1 MADTRIKI
9 NSIVENQL
17 PLFVREEYPL
27 VAEFLSQYYKALE
40 YKGGVSDILQNV
52 DQYVKLEHLTNLTDS
67 TILSNNIDSIKDIIE
82 VESTYGF
89 PDSYGLIQIDSEIIT
104 YTGITT
110 NQFVGCA
117 RGFSGITTYQ
127 GNTNLDQLVFSQ
139 SGIATHASGSIV
151 SNLSIRFLKDFFK
164 KIKKQIVPGFEGRE
178 FYENVNEK
186 LFITNSK
193 DFYTSK
199 GTDQSYKILF
209 KALYGVEVEVIK
221 PKDYLIEPSNAQ
233 YRIVKNLVVEPID
246 GDINDLLNKTIYQD
260 QGDLYNGANGVVNTV
275 EKIVRNGNEYYV
287 LSLDFDYQKD
297 IGLTGSIFG
306 EFVIHPKT
314 KILNNVA
321 IGATFIDVES
331 TVSFPNDTLL
341 YTKLSNG
348 TTVSIGYSG
357 KSLTQLY
364 NCYGIDQEIPSGS
377 DLNVDAYAYGYNKNN
392 ELVKFRVTGVLSD
405 LDIIDNTYYFSNND
419 TVRIKTL
426 GYDSKKFRDNNWLF
440 NICPSYTIKSL
451 NLIDSTDYTYR
462 LITVDQNIFNIGDTL
477 ELLITDGSKIK
488 TTIYSI
494 ENRNSCIIR
503 GQGLIPPINSIVDV
517 KKSLSRVNSSNQPEL
532 NLYTTNVQNVYT
544 DLDSTFVTAPS
555 IPTYHEEPLNIN
567 DLSVTFSGSFS
578 GEEMGIIR
586 HGFYTGD
593 AIWYNEVDENNRLD
607 ILNGIYYVKKID
619 EDTIKLSKSRSNI
632 DNDKFINVN
641 GNVTNNKFEYYK
653 FHSQKIEP
661 QKIIRKISEPE
672 DDGNIHE
679 TSPGAIGILV
689 NGVEIL
695 NYKSADSVFYGEL
708 EEIIVSGGGYDYD
721 VVNPPILQI
730 TDSAGIGAT
739 GFCSVVGTLQRI
751 DIIDPG
757 FDYVSTPIIT
767 ITGLNGQ
774 EATAKAT
781 LTSFEH
787 YVDFNSI
794 SSANMVDLTNNTIAF
809 STYHKFR
816 DAERVI
822 YRTDKQQSVS
832 GLTTDAQYYVYVE
845 DAYTI
850 KLHNTQNDAVIGI
863 NTVNLTSYGVGN
875 HRFRSYS
882 PKNKIGFVNIINNG
896 YNFVNR
902 KISVSRSGINT
913 YSNTITAKNHGYN
926 EGDVICYNSTSPIDG
941 LSTSKNYFV
950 SKINNDN
957 FKLSEVGIG
966 STLSGYFYNTNQFVS
981 LTSTND
987 DKHYFN
993 YPPIEISI
1001 NGVIGVS
1008 TKSGQ
1013 DFNAKVRPIILG
1025 EIQSV
1030 FLESGGVGY
1039 GCSDIIGYNRQ
1050 PQIALI
1056 NGDGA
1061 EITPI
1066 VSNGKIVDVL
1076 VNNSGANYNSTPEVI
1091 YYGEGYSSLLTP
1103 VIADGKLTEVKV
1115 INGGVGF
1122 NTSSTTAIILPAGQE
1137 AKFEAKI
1144 KEWTINLFEKL
1155 YQNNKISNDDGIV
1168 DSGINSDYGLQYTH
1182 IYAPR
1187 SLRKTLLSARFV
1199 DGNLNYTS
1207 DLVLINDKEVK
1218 SSSHSPI
1225 IGWAYDGNPIYGPYG
1240 FTKVGSRSG
1249 TVKEMITGYE
1259 IIQNLPITRPSLD
1272 LYPKGFFV
1280 QDYEFKAKG
1289 DLDEY
1294 NGRWCI
1300 TPEYPNGVYAYFSTI
1315 NSDTVESSGVFKNYK
1330 KPEFPYLIG
1339 NRFKSKPIEY
1349 NFTRYAN
1356 QDSIDLSGTYWLRN
1370 TTPYG
1375 LTNENT
1381 NYDYL
1386 IKPSNIQNQTSKIKF
1401 TTKGSINSIGIVS
1414 GGINYNIGDLVVF
1427 DNTESGGRGASAKVS
1442 LVKGSEVEEI
1452 SCLTSKIQNIEFSPY
1467 STLGNFIGFSS
1478 LPHGLKNSDYV
1489 YITGINTTTTNL
1501 NNLYEVG
1508 VRPETFKL
1516 ISGIGSAASTGIV
1529 TYFNISG
1536 SIVYP
1541 NIRENDILGIGTEK
1555 IKVLSVDLKSSRIKV
1570 QRQYNNTIGSAHT
1583 SLTPLYE
1590 DPRKFTIRV
1599 GYNTTNQYRLNREI
1613 YFSPPE
1619 SLGIGTV
1626 LAGSSYT
1633 AYISNPGS
1641 GSSIINIPVRSI
1653 YLENHGLETGD
1664 SLIYSSNGGTVIS
1677 VSTNGS
1683 SSFQLLNNQIIYSV
1697 KIDNNLI
1704 GISTLRVGV
1713 GSTGTYVGIDSSKPT
1728 SILYFTGIGTGTIHS
1743 FKTNY
1748 DNVVTG
1754 SGIKNIVTV
1763 STASTHGLNTKDSIY
1778 VNSSPGISTTIS
1790 IKYNDYNRR
1799 LIVNPRSFV
1808 SSDINISDDI
1818 ITINNHGYENG
1829 QKIIHTSTSP
1839 CAGLSN
1845 EKIYYAV
1852 VLDENKIKL
1861 SENYYESISS
1871 KPSTVSIGSSSFGTV
1886 SPINP
1891 QLSVLEGSSV
1901 TFDLSDPSLSYS
1913 KNSTLYSAFE
1923 LNFYLDKNFKNK
1935 FETSQ
1940 LSNEFEIYREG
1951 TVGIDPTA
1959 KVKLNVTNNFP
1970 QTIYYKLDIVNIDNI
1985 PLEKSQL
1992 IIDNEYISEGNT
2004 IYRYESEYTGTYKIS
2019 GIGSTTFS
2027 FSIPNVPEKNIYRK
2041 NEGLFEYYTDSK
2053 TAYGEIYKLDIDTTG
2068 SQYEKLPGIST
2079 VITKRGTGA
2088 VLLPYSS
2095 NIGQIKSLTIND
2107 IGYDYYADTTIRP
2120 LAKLPEILK
2129 ISTLTSFEKIGITS
2143 AGINYAVAPD
2153 LLVIDGLTRNI
2164 VDDVDLSYKVG
2175 DTEVTILKNTTGI
2188 SNVSPIII
2196 PINNSNG
2203 VGISTIGYDSLTN
2216 YVTVGLAVSYS
2227 NASDFPFSIGDK
2239 VLVENISVG
2248 IGSTGKGYNSSQYS
2262 YNLFPVVSVTPN
2274 IGGINANITYDLKEY
2289 ISSGEVPGRYD
2300 PINSKG
2306 RIIPEKHFPKFDAIL
2321 TKNNFI
2327 KGETIVSDDSIGIV
2341 ENWDPKNEILKVST
2355 TKEFYINTVL
2365 RGLSSKSQGLI
2376 SDKEFFEAAYEIDS
2390 SSIVTKGWEKQ
2401 TGFLNNNQQRI
2412 HDNDYYQ
2419 YFSYSLK
2426 SEIPYETWNTPV
2438 SNLNHVVGYKKFS
2451 DLVIETRDLQY
2462 VGIETSQDNGD
2473 FYGICDF
2480 SSTLNLNHVYDYDL
2494 VFEES
2499 INVDNNIISTDI
2511 VFTSKEIQDY
2521 LQSTGN
2527 RVLNIDDFSDLF
2539 KSVPRSTPFSIV
2551 DTFRLSDSRS
2561 RKYITYVRD
2570 KRFTSDRQILLV
2582 SLLYDNDFGYLN
2594 QYGRVESYLEDL
2606 GSFDFNVTG
2615 DEGNLLFYPSKY
2627 TINDYN
2633 ISSLSFN
2640 LKDDLSATATSY
2652 FGDIVRL
2659 STNNV
2664 NASPSTPSA
2673 IVSIASTYRSTKILV
2688 QIEGNNDSYEYEE
2701 LTAIHDGSNV
2711 ELLEYGQISNH
2722 SRNAYSS
2729 SGLGTYNAY
2738 LSGPGLIVEFT
2749 PNPGIAATINT
2760 MAISF
2765 AANTSGSVGT
2775 GTAILNTSSLK
2786 SSYVSIASSPS
2797 PTQNLVSSY
2806 SSDYSGA
2813 YYIASVEDTTN
2824 NRYQISELVVVDEV
2838 VFNTTS
2844 ITEFGIVETHSGIG
2858 TFGAEISGNQTNLYF
2873 TPNPSINAQV
2883 RIFQVAMK
2891 PLDEGI
2897 LTNNIDLN
2905 NGFIKSSFGSYE
2917 GTERDVRRSFELT
2930 SDGREIFKR
2939 YFNGSSSTI
2948 VNTSNNTIRIP
2959 EHFFVTGE
2967 ELQYSSTGVGNTN
2980 SIGITTA
2987 ISIPGIG
2994 VTNKLPGTVYVIKIS
3009 DLDIRVAASATD
3021 ALKSIPIPL
3030 ELNSLGIGTIHSF
3043 TSKKQNSRVLIA
3055 IDNIIQ
3061 SPIVGSSIT
3070 STCAKTVEIV
3080 DDRVKFSGITS
3091 FFSDDLIMVDDE
3103 IMRLNTV
3110 GIGSTNIV
3118 QVQRGWMGTNIGI
3131 HTIGSLIKKI
3141 LGDYNIVDNT
3151 INFYKAP
3158 YGKSPIGTDSNRP
3171 DDRDYAG
3178 ITTHSTF
3185 SGRSFMRS
3193 SAINSTN
3200 DPYDKNYIFDD
3211 ISEGFTGIKSSFTLK
3226 SEGKNITGISSDNS
3240 VILINQI
3247 FQGPQRLGIVDIVGD
3262 YSLTESAGITSITF
3276 TGSYDPDDI
3285 TSTGLPFGGQIVSVG
3300 STKGFG
3306 YQPLVSAGGTAI
3318 VSASGTISAISI
3330 GNSGSGY
3337 RSGIQ
3342 TTVNVGVY
3350 TESLTSTN
3358 ITYVGIAS
3366 IINGNITGVSITN
3379 PGIGYTSSNPPKVIF
3394 DSPLSYS
3401 NIPLV
3406 YSSNSTPGFGTG
3418 ATISIVVGQGS
3429 SIVDFEIKNNGY
3441 GYGQG
3446 EILTVEFG
3454 GSVGI
3459 PTDITKTLQPFTI
3472 SIDRI
3477 YNDQF
3482 NGWSLG
3488 SFQVIDNIDELFDGK
3503 VNTFPLK
3510 IDGIQQSIRS
3520 KKGSNIDVQSTLLI
3534 FINDILQ
3541 VPGQSYIFEG
3551 GSVIKFT
3558 EAPRSGDTSKILFYK
3573 GTEGVDVVSVDI
3585 LETVKVGD
3593 QLKIYSEDLSLSQTN
3608 RLVTR
3613 VNSSDSVLTNP
3624 YSNIGISS
3632 NRNLLRPI
3640 IWCKQTDD
3648 VIIDGKQ
3655 ISKSREWY
3663 EPIVNPSTNIIQS
3676 VGVGSTY
3683 IFVESVKSFFDS
3695 AKENTSSSIYY
3706 TIKLT
3711 DQNQKVSAAATAI
3724 VSIAGTISSI
3734 NLTSGGVG
3742 YSSNPIVTI
3751 ANPVGMGTT
3760 LRASATSYIS
3770 SGIVTSIQV
3779 NYGGIGYT
3787 STNPPVVLIE
3797 DPKPIS
3803 EIIQYVS
3810 YEGDFGRIVGV
3821 ATTSIV
3827 GVASTAII
3835 FDFYIPQSSV
3845 LRNSSIVGTAIT
3857 ISGIST
3863 GYYFVINKSNVGNGV
3878 TSLRRDLSIV
3888 GTSTDFLDNVYEV
3901 ISVSKTTKNIPG
3913 IGVTYV
3919 ARVTTSISSYNGLTG
3934 IANTGY
3940 YGDYS
3945 WGRVST
3951 NSRTNPNIFNSY
3963 NTNGVSG
3970 LSTNP
3975 VLNRVNPLRYF
3986 NYNS

>member
-17 PLFVREEYPL
+17 PLFVRDEYPL
-27 VAEFLSQYYKALE
+27 VAEFLSQYYKSLDA
-40 YKGGVSDILQNV
+40 KGGVSDILQNI
-52 DQYVKLEHLTNLTDS
+52 DQYVKLENLTNLTDS
-67 TILSNNIDSIKDIIE
+67 TVLINDIDSLGDVIE

-127 GNTNLDQLVFSQ
+127 GNTNLDQLIFSQ
-139 SGIATHASGSIV
+139 SGIATHASGSTV
-151 SNLSIRFLKDFFK
+151 SNLSIRFLKDFFN
-164 KIKKQIVPGFEGRE
+164 KIKKQVVPGFEGRE
-178 FYENVNEK
+178 FYENLNEE

-209 KALYGVEVEVIK
+209 KALYGVDVEVIK

-233 YRIVKNLVVEPID
+233 YRVVRNLVVESLEGED
-246 GDINDLLNKTIYQD
+246 LSELLNRTIYQE
-260 QGDLYNGANGVVNTV
+260 QGDLYNGANGVVNNI
-275 EKIVRNGNEYYV
+275 EKILRDGKEYYV
-287 LSLDFDYQKD
+287 LSLDYDYQKD
-297 IGLTGSIFG
+297 IGLNGSIFG
-306 EFVIHPKT
+306 EFSIHPRT
-314 KILNNVA
+314 KILNNVS
-321 IGATFIDVES
+321 IGATFIDVDS
-331 TVSFPNDTLL
+331 TVSFPTEAIL
-341 YTKLSNG
+341 YTKLDNG

-364 NCYGIDQEIPSGS
+364 NCYGIDQNIPAGS
-377 DLNVDAYAYGYNKNN
+377 DLNVDAYAYGYGKNN
-392 ELVKFRVTGVLSD
+392 QIIKFRVTGVLSD
-405 LDIIDNTYYFSNND
+405 LDIIDNTYYFAKND

-426 GYDSKKFRDNNWLF
+426 GYDSKKFRDNNWIF

-451 NLIDSTDYTYR
+451 DLIDSTDYTYR
-462 LITVDQNIFNIGDTL
+462 LATIDQNIFNIGDIL
-477 ELLITDGSKIK
+477 ELLLTDGSIIK

-494 ENRNSCIIR
+494 ENRNSCIIK
-503 GQGLIPPINSIVDV
+503 GQGLIPPTNLIVNV
-517 KKSLSRVNSSNQPEL
+517 KKSLSRVNSTNQPEL
-532 NLYTTNVQNVYT
+532 SLYTTNIQNVYT
-544 DLDSTFVTAPS
+544 DLDSTFVTSPS
-555 IPTYHEEPLNIN
+555 LPTYHEEPLNIN

-578 GEEMGIIR
+578 GEELRIVR
-586 HGFYTGD
+586 HGFYTGE
-593 AIWYNEVDENNRLD
+593 AIWYNESDENNRLD

-632 DNDKFINVN
+632 DNNKFVSVN
-641 GNVTNNKFEYYK
+641 GTVVNNKFEYYK
-653 FHSQKIEP
+653 FNSQKVEP
-661 QKIIRKISEPE
+661 QKIIRKISDPE
-672 DDGNIHE
+672 DDGNIYE
-679 TSPGAIGILV
+679 TLPGAIGILV
-689 NGVEIL
+689 NGVEVL
-695 NYKSADSVFYGEL
+695 NYKSSDSIFYGEL

-730 TDSAGIGAT
+730 TDKIGVGAT
-739 GFCSVVGTLQRI
+739 GFCSVVGTLERI

-757 FDYVSTPIIT
+757 FDYISEPIIT
-767 ITGLNGQ
+767 ISGLNGQ

-787 YVDFNSI
+787 YVDFNS
-794 SSANMVDLTNNTIAF
+794 SSNANMVDLSNNTIAF

-816 DAERVI
+816 DSERVI
-822 YRTDKQQSVS
+822 YRTDKQQSVG
-832 GLTTDAQYYVYVE
+832 GLTTDSQYYVYVE
-845 DAYTI
+845 DAYTV
-850 KLHNTQNDAVIGI
+850 KLHKTQNDAIIGI
-863 NTVNLTSYGVGN
+863 NTVNLTSYGIGN

-882 PKNKIGFVNIINNG
+882 PKNRIGFINILNAG
-896 YNFVNR
+896 YNFTNR
-902 KISVSRSGINT
+902 KISVTRSGINT
-913 YSNTITAKNHGYN
+913 YSNEISAKNHGYN
-926 EGDVICYNSTSPIDG
+926 EGDIITYESINPIGG
-941 LSTSKNYFV
+941 LSTSKKYFV
-950 SKINNDN
+950 SKIDDDK

-966 STLSGYFYNTNQFVS
+966 STLSRYFYETNQFVN
-981 LTSTND
+981 LTSNND
-987 DKHYFN
+987 DNHYFN
-993 YPPIEISI
+993 YPPIEILI

-1013 DFNAKVRPIILG
+1013 DFNAKIRPIILG
-1025 EIQSV
+1025 EIKSV
-1030 FLESGGVGY
+1030 FLDSGGVGY

-1050 PQIALI
+1050 PQITLV

-1076 VNNSGANYNSTPEVI
+1076 VNNSGANYNSTPEII
-1091 YYGEGYSSLLTP
+1091 YYGDGYSSLMTP
-1103 VIADGKLTEVKV
+1103 IINDGKLTEVKV

-1122 NTSSTTAIILPAGQE
+1122 NTSNTTAIVLSRGQE

-1168 DSGINSDYGLQYTH
+1168 DSGLNSDYGLQYTH
-1182 IYAPR
+1182 IYSPR
-1187 SLRKTLLSARFV
+1187 SLRKTLLSSRFV
-1199 DGNLNYTS
+1199 DGNLNYTP
-1207 DLVLINDKEVK
+1207 DLILINDKEVK

-1249 TVKEMITGYE
+1249 TVKQMISGYE
-1259 IIQNLPITRPSLD
+1259 IIQNLPTTRPSLD

-1339 NRFKSKPIEY
+1339 NKFRSKPIEY

-1356 QDSIDLSGTYWLRN
+1356 QDSIDLSGTYWFRN

-1381 NYDYL
+1381 FYDYL

-1401 TTKGSINSIGIVS
+1401 ATKGAVESVGIVS
-1414 GGINYNIGDLVVF
+1414 GGINYNVGDLVVF
-1427 DNTESGGRGASAKVS
+1427 DNTETGGRGASARVS
-1442 LVKGSEVEEI
+1442 LVKGNEIQEI
-1452 SCLTSKIQNIEFSPY
+1452 SCSTNKIENIEFSPY
-1467 STLGNFIGFSS
+1467 LTLGSFIGFSS
-1478 LPHGLKNSDYV
+1478 LPHGFKNSDYV
-1489 YITGINTTTTNL
+1489 YITGINTTTTSL
-1501 NNLYEVG
+1501 KNLYEVG
-1508 VRPETFKL
+1508 VRSETFKL
-1516 ISGIGSAASTGIV
+1516 ISGIGSAAATGIV

-1536 SIVYP
+1536 SLIYP
-1541 NIRENDILGIGTEK
+1541 NIRENDVLGIGTEK
-1555 IKVLSVDLKSSRIKV
+1555 VKVLSVDIKSSRIKV
-1570 QRQYNNTIGSAHT
+1570 LRQYDNTVGSAHT

-1590 DPRKFTIRV
+1590 NSRKFTINV
-1599 GYNTTNQYRLNREI
+1599 GYNTSNQYRVNREI
-1613 YFSPPE
+1613 YFNPSE
-1619 SLGIGTV
+1619 SLGIGIT
-1626 LAGSSYT
+1626 GTYT

-1641 GSSIINIPVRSI
+1641 GSSTVTIPVRSI
-1653 YLENHGLETGD
+1653 YYENHGLETGD
-1664 SLIYSSNGGTVIS
+1664 RLVYFSNGGTPVS

-1683 SSFQLLNNQIIYSV
+1683 SSFQLLDNQIVYSV
-1697 KIDNNLI
+1697 RINNDLI
-1704 GISTLRVGV
+1704 GISTLKVGV

-1743 FKTNY
+1743 FRTNY
-1748 DNVVTG
+1748 DNVVIG
-1754 SGIKNIVTV
+1754 SGIKNIVTI
-1763 STASTHGLNTKDSIY
+1763 STASTHGLNIKDSVYI
-1778 VNSSPGISTTIS
+1778 NSSPGISTTIVV
-1790 IKYNDYNRR
+1790 KYNDYNRR

-1808 SSDINISDDI
+1808 SSDVDIVNDI
-1818 ITINNHGYENG
+1818 ITINNHGYNNG

-1839 CAGLSN
+1839 CTGLTN
-1845 EKIYYAV
+1845 EQIYYAV

-1861 SENYYESISS
+1861 SENYYESVSS
-1871 KPSTVSIGSSSFGTV
+1871 KPSIVSIGSSSFGTL

-1891 QLSVLEGSSV
+1891 ELAILKGSSV
-1901 TFDLSDPSLSYS
+1901 IFDLSDSSLSYS
-1913 KNSTLYSAFE
+1913 KNSTLYPAFE

-1951 TVGIDPTA
+1951 VVGIDPTA
-1959 KVKLNVTNNFP
+1959 NVKINATQNFP
-1970 QTIYYKLDIVNIDNI
+1970 QTIYYKLDVVNIDNI
-1985 PLEKSQL
+1985 PVEKSQI
-1992 IIDNEYISEGNT
+1992 IIDAEYIKEGNT

-2027 FSIPNVPEKNIYRK
+2027 FSMPTVPEKNIYRK

-2053 TAYGEIYKLDIDTTG
+2053 TSYGEIYALDVDTTG

-2079 VITKRGTGA
+2079 IVSEKGTGA

-2095 NIGQIKSLTIND
+2095 SIGQVKTSIIND

-2143 AGINYAVAPD
+2143 AGINYAVSPD
-2153 LLVIDGLTRNI
+2153 LLVIDGLTRKI
-2164 VDDVDLSYKVG
+2164 VDDVDLFYKVG

-2188 SNVSPIII
+2188 SNVPPIII
-2196 PINNSNG
+2196 PVNNCNG
-2203 VGISTIGYDSLTN
+2203 VGISSIGYNPLTN

-2227 NASDFPFSIGDK
+2227 NASDFPFSVGDK
-2239 VLVENISVG
+2239 VLIENISVG
-2248 IGSTGKGYNSSQYS
+2248 LGSTGRGYNSSQYS
-2262 YNLFPVVSVTPN
+2262 YGLFPVVAVSPN
-2274 IGGINANITYDLKEY
+2274 IGGINATVTYDLTEY
-2289 ISSGEVPGRYD
+2289 ISSGQVPGRYD

-2321 TKNNFI
+2321 SKNNFI
-2327 KGETIVSDDSIGIV
+2327 KGETVVSDDSIGIV
-2341 ENWDPKNEILKVST
+2341 ENWDQKNEILKVST
-2355 TKEFYINTVL
+2355 NKEFYTNTVL

-2376 SDKEFFEAAYEIDS
+2376 SNKESFEATYEIDS
-2390 SSIVTKGWEKQ
+2390 SSIVTKGWERQ
-2401 TGFLNNNQQRI
+2401 TGFLNSSLQKI

-2451 DLVIETRDLQY
+2451 DLVIETRDLDY
-2462 VGIETSQDNGD
+2462 VGIQTSQDNGD

-2480 SSTLNLNHVYDYDL
+2480 SSTINLNHIYDYDL
-2494 VFEES
+2494 VFEET
-2499 INVDNNIISTDI
+2499 INNDNNIISTDI

-2521 LQSTGN
+2521 LQSIGN
-2527 RVLNIDDFSDLF
+2527 RVLEIDDFSDTF

-2551 DTFRLSDSRS
+2551 DTFRMNDSRS

-2570 KRFTSDRQILLV
+2570 KRFSSDRQILLV

-2606 GSFDFNVTG
+2606 GSFDFTVNG

-2627 TINDYN
+2627 TVNDYN
-2633 ISSLSFN
+2633 ISLLSFN
-2640 LKDDLSATATSY
+2640 LKDDVTATSTSY
-2652 FGDIVRL
+2652 FGDIIRL
-2659 STNNV
+2659 STSNV
-2664 NASPSTPSA
+2664 NASSSTPST

-2688 QIEGNNDSYEYEE
+2688 QIESNNDIYEYDE
-2701 LTAIHDGSNV
+2701 LTAIHDGTNV
-2711 ELLEYGQISNH
+2711 DLLEYGQITNH
-2722 SRNAYSS
+2722 SRNAYAS

-2738 LSGPGLIVEFT
+2738 LSGPGLIVEFI
-2749 PNPGIAATINT
+2749 PNPGVAATINT

-2775 GTAILNTSSLK
+2775 GTAILSTSSL
-2786 SSYVSIASSPS
+2786 SSNYVSIASTSA

-2824 NRYQISELVVVDEV
+2824 SRYQISELVVVDET

-2844 ITEFGIVETHSGIG
+2844 ITEFGIVETHSGLG
-2858 TFGAEISGNQTNLYF
+2858 TFGSDISGNQTNLYF
-2873 TPNPSINAQV
+2873 TPNPNINAQV

-2897 LTNNIDLN
+2897 ATNNIDLN
-2905 NGFIKSSFGSYE
+2905 NGFIKSNYGSYE

-2930 SDGREIFKR
+2930 SSGREIFKR
-2939 YFNGSSSTI
+2939 YFDGTDSSV
-2948 VNTSNNTIRIP
+2948 VNITNNTIRIP
-2959 EHFFVTGE
+2959 EHYFVTGE
-2967 ELQYSSTGVGNTN
+2967 ELQYSSPGIGNTQ

-2994 VTNKLPGTVYVIKIS
+2994 ITNKLPGSIYAIKVS

-3021 ALKSIPIPL
+3021 ALKAVPIPL
-3030 ELNSLGIGTIHSF
+3030 QLNSLGIGTVHSF
-3043 TSKKQNSRVLIA
+3043 TSKRQNSRVLVT
-3055 IDNIIQ
+3055 IDNVIQ

-3070 STCAKTVEIV
+3070 TTCAKTVEIV

-3110 GIGSTNIV
+3110 GLGSTNIV

-3131 HTIGSLIKKI
+3131 HTVGSLIKKI
-3141 LGDYNIVDNT
+3141 LGDYNIVGNT
-3151 INFYKAP
+3151 INFFKAP

-3171 DDRDYAG
+3171 DDRDYTG

-3193 SAINSTN
+3193 SATNSTS
-3200 DPYDKNYIFDD
+3200 DPYSKNYIFDD
-3211 ISEGFTGIKSSFTLK
+3211 ISEGFTGIKSTFTLR
-3226 SEGKNITGISSDNS
+3226 SEGKNISGISSDNA

-3247 FQGPQRLGIVDIVGD
+3247 FQGPQRLGVVDIVGD
-3262 YSLTESAGITSITF
+3262 YTLTENAGITSITF
-3276 TGSYDPDDI
+3276 NGSYDPDDI
-3285 TSTGLPFGGQIVSVG
+3285 TSTNLPFGGQIVSVG

-3306 YQPLVSAGGTAI
+3306 YQPLVAAGGTAI
-3318 VSASGTISAISI
+3318 VSSAGTISAISI

-3358 ITYVGIAS
+3358 ITYVGFAS
-3366 IINGNITGVSITN
+3366 VSNGNIVRVSITN

-3406 YSSNSTPGFGTG
+3406 YSTNSTPGFGTG

-3429 SIVDFEIKNNGY
+3429 SIIDFEIQNNGY

-3446 EILTVEFG
+3446 EKLTIEYG
-3454 GSVGI
+3454 GSTGI
-3459 PTDITKTLQPFTI
+3459 PTDITKNLQPFEL

-3488 SFQVIDNIDELFDGK
+3488 SFQVIDNIDELFDGQ
-3503 VNTFPLK
+3503 VNTFPIK
-3510 IDGIQQSIRS
+3510 IDGVQQSIRS
-3520 KKGSNIDVQSTLLI
+3520 KKGSNINVESTLLV

-3541 VPGQSYIFEG
+3541 TPGQSYIFEG
-3551 GSVIKFT
+3551 GSIIKFV
-3558 EAPRSGDTSKILFYK
+3558 EAPRAGDTSKILFYK

-3593 QLKIYSEDLSLSQTN
+3593 QLRIYSEDLSLNQTN

-3624 YSNIGISS
+3624 YSNIGVSS
-3632 NRNLLRPI
+3632 NRNLLRPV
-3640 IWCKQTDD
+3640 IWCRQTED
-3648 VIIDGKQ
+3648 VIIDGIQ
-3655 ISKSREWY
+3655 ISKNREWY
-3663 EPIVNPSTNIIQS
+3663 EPLVNPSTNIIQS
-3676 VGVGSTY
+3676 VGVGSTF

-3706 TIKLT
+3706 TVKLT
-3711 DQNQKVSAAATAI
+3711 SQDQKVSAASTAI

-3734 NLTSGGVG
+3734 NITSGGIG
-3742 YSSNPIVTI
+3742 YSTNPTVTI
-3751 ANPVGMGTT
+3751 ANPVGLGTT
-3760 LRASATSYIS
+3760 LRASANAFIS
-3770 SGIVTSIQV
+3770 AGVVTSIQI

-3787 STNPPVVLIE
+3787 TTNPPVVLIE
-3797 DPKPIS
+3797 DPEPIS
-3803 EIIQYVS
+3803 EIIEYVS

-3821 ATTSIV
+3821 ATTSVV
-3827 GVASTAII
+3827 GVASTAIA
-3835 FDFYIPQSSV
+3835 FDFYIPQNSI

-3863 GYYFVINKSNVGNGV
+3863 GYYFVVNKSNVGNGV
-3878 TSLRRDLSIV
+3878 TSLRRDKSIV
-3888 GTSTDFLDNVYEV
+3888 GVGTEFLDNVYEV
-3901 ISVSKTTKNIPG
+3901 ISVSNVTRSIPG

-3919 ARVTTSISSYNGLTG
+3919 SRVITSVSSYNGLTG

-3940 YGDYS
+3940 YGNYS
-3945 WGRVST
+3945 WGKVST
-3951 NSRTNPNIFNSY
+3951 NSRTNPTAFNSY
-3963 NTNGVSG
+3963 NNNGTTG

-3975 VLNRVNPLRYF
+3975 ILIRLNPLRYF